1 MPKRGREMLTL
12 SLRTTIY
19 QIAYICHHDNG
30 RGALGG
36 LRYSFIDIDAS
47 KEAEETTFLMCKLL
61 VKNISYIMLFLSA
74 KEWGYLNNYTLPCF
88 GIIYGLLPYIPD
100 AKI

>member
-12 SLRTTIY
+12 SLCTTIY
-19 QIAYICHHDNG
+19 QTVYICHHDNG

-36 LRYSFIDIDAS
+36 LRYSFIDTDAF

-61 VKNISYIMLFLSA
+61 VKNIPILCYDFQP
-74 KEWGYLNNYTLPCF
+74 KNGGT
-88 GIIYGLLPYIPD
+88 
-100 AKI
+100 